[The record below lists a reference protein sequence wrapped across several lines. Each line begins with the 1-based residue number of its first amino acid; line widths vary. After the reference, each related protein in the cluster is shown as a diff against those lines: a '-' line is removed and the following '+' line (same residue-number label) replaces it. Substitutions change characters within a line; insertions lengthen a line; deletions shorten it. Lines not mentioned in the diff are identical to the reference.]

1 MIEQFPLRVL
11 PASISP
17 ENEVLRDAISSELR
31 NVLVVGMTEDGVYFN
46 GTTTVQE
53 SIYLMEKLKS
63 WLLKVPS

>member
-1 MIEQFPLRVL
+1 MIEQFPLRVI

-17 ENEVLRDAISSELR
+17 EDEVLREALSSELR